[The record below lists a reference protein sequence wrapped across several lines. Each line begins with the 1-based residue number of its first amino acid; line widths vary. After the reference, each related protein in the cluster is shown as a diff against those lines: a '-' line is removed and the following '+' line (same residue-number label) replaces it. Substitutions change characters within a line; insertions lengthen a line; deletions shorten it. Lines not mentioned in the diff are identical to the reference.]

1 MCFCHCSRNN
11 FKSRHSP
18 TLRGSEEFSYFQDA
32 QILIRISSCLG
43 FRQNLNSDFTDSAL
57 GSSDKSPLPYGNFQL
72 RDTTVH
78 SILNHPRY
86 GPKSPLGSNMYT
98 YLKFGLPRVFPPN
111 GSQRSHRAGPGPGQR
126 GRGRV
131 NRGFHRETAGAGSS
145 GYDSSDNET
154 TRGRVPPNLRKFRS
168 ESDFRTINGMIQQ
181 QPHSRPG
188 SRMHN
193 NIPVTALK
201 QPNSRA
207 SIAGTHV
214 NGYPTNS
221 RYHNNRSHSEAD
233 LLGGGDRE
241 MFYDYDSRI
250 YGETRDPRSRAE
262 HYSAI
267 SRRQSS
273 TLIYPNIQIHCL
285 DVDPDVR
292 GISMQAK
299 AGDLFAIMATS
310 SKEGTALV
318 ETIAGLRERLGGEIL
333 INGQQVSKRMLRQL
347 CGYVPAIEVAS
358 LDSRMSVQNTLN
370 YHAALKGPLD
380 KSDLK
385 ERVSFRFQRS
395 CPLKNLFKLF

>member
-1 MCFCHCSRNN
+1 
-11 FKSRHSP
+11 
-18 TLRGSEEFSYFQDA
+18 
-32 QILIRISSCLG
+32 
-43 FRQNLNSDFTDSAL
+43 
-57 GSSDKSPLPYGNFQL
+57 
-72 RDTTVH
+72 VH

-131 NRGFHRETAGAGSS
+131 NRGYNRDSAGAGSS

-168 ESDFRTINGMIQQ
+168 ESDFRTLNGMMQQ
-181 QPHSRPG
+181 QQQQQQQHSRPG
-188 SRMHN
+188 SRIHN
-193 NIPVTALK
+193 NIPITALK

-207 SIAGTHV
+207 SIAGTHI
-214 NGYPTNS
+214 NNYPTNS

-233 LLGGGDRE
+233 LLGGNGPMDRE

-262 HYSAI
+262 NYSAI
-267 SRRQSS
+267 SNRRQSS

-285 DVDPDVR
+285 DIDPDVR

-358 LDSRMSVQNTLN
+358 LDPRMSVQNTLN

-385 ERVSFRFQRS
+385 ERVRKADVV
-395 CPLKNLFKLF
+395 P

>member
-1 MCFCHCSRNN
+1 
-11 FKSRHSP
+11 
-18 TLRGSEEFSYFQDA
+18 
-32 QILIRISSCLG
+32 
-43 FRQNLNSDFTDSAL
+43 
-57 GSSDKSPLPYGNFQL
+57 
-72 RDTTVH
+72 
-78 SILNHPRY
+78 
-86 GPKSPLGSNMYT
+86 MYT

-111 GSQRSHRAGPGPGQR
+111 GSQRSHRAAPGQR

-131 NRGFHRETAGAGSS
+131 NRGYNRDSAGAGSS

-168 ESDFRTINGMIQQ
+168 ESDFRTLGGMIQQ
-181 QPHSRPG
+181 PQSRPG
-188 SRMHN
+188 SRVHN

-207 SIAGTHV
+207 SIAGTHI
-214 NGYPTNS
+214 NNYPTNS

-233 LLGGGDRE
+233 LLGGNGPVDRE
-241 MFYDYDSRI
+241 MFYEYDSRI

-262 HYSAI
+262 NYSAI

-285 DVDPDVR
+285 DIDPDVR

-333 INGQQVSKRMLRQL
+333 INGQQVSKRMLRKL
-347 CGYVPAIEVAS
+347 CGYVPAIEAAS
-358 LDSRMSVQNTLN
+358 LDPRMSVQNTLN

-380 KSDLK
+380 RSDLK
-385 ERVSFRFQRS
+385 ERVRR
-395 CPLKNLFKLF
+395 LG

>member
-1 MCFCHCSRNN
+1 
-11 FKSRHSP
+11 
-18 TLRGSEEFSYFQDA
+18 
-32 QILIRISSCLG
+32 
-43 FRQNLNSDFTDSAL
+43 
-57 GSSDKSPLPYGNFQL
+57 
-72 RDTTVH
+72 
-78 SILNHPRY
+78 
-86 GPKSPLGSNMYT
+86 MYT

-111 GSQRSHRAGPGPGQR
+111 GSQRSHRAGPGPGMR

-131 NRGFHRETAGAGSS
+131 NRGYNRDSAGAGSS

-154 TRGRVPPNLRKFRS
+154 TRGARIPQNLRKFRS
-168 ESDFRTINGMIQQ
+168 ESDFRTLGGMMPQSHHQQ
-181 QPHSRPG
+181 FSRPG
-188 SRMHN
+188 SRMHNN

-214 NGYPTNS
+214 NHYPTNNS
-221 RYHNNRSHSEAD
+221 RYHNGRSHSEAD

-241 MFYDYDSRI
+241 MFYEYDSRP
-250 YGETRDPRSRAE
+250 YGESREPSRSRAE

-285 DVDPDVR
+285 DIDPDVR
-292 GISMQAK
+292 GISLQAK

-310 SKEGTALV
+310 NKEGTALV

-347 CGYVPAIEVAS
+347 CGYVPAIEAAS
-358 LDSRMSVQNTLN
+358 LDPRMSVQNTLT
-370 YHAALKGPLD
+370 YHAALKGPRD
-380 KSDLK
+380 RSDLK
-385 ERVSFRFQRS
+385 ERVSIFLINFW
-395 CPLKNLFKLF
+395 KNFKLSFCL

>member
-1 MCFCHCSRNN
+1 
-11 FKSRHSP
+11 
-18 TLRGSEEFSYFQDA
+18 
-32 QILIRISSCLG
+32 
-43 FRQNLNSDFTDSAL
+43 
-57 GSSDKSPLPYGNFQL
+57 
-72 RDTTVH
+72 
-78 SILNHPRY
+78 
-86 GPKSPLGSNMYT
+86 MYT

-111 GSQRSHRAGPGPGQR
+111 GSQRSHRAGPGPGQQQR
-126 GRGRV
+126 GRGRI
-131 NRGFHRETAGAGSS
+131 NRGFNRESAGAGSS

-168 ESDFRTINGMIQQ
+168 ESDFRTLGGIMNQ
-181 QPHSRPG
+181 SRPV
-188 SRMHN
+188 SRAHN
-193 NIPVTALK
+193 NIPVQALK

-207 SIAGTHV
+207 SIAGTHI
-214 NGYPTNS
+214 NNYSTNS

-241 MFYDYDSRI
+241 MFYEYDSRI
-250 YGETRDPRSRAE
+250 YGESRDPRSRADQ
-262 HYSAI
+262 YSAI

-285 DVDPDVR
+285 DVEPDVR

-358 LDSRMSVQNTLN
+358 LDPRMSVQNTLN
-370 YHAALKGPLD
+370 YHAALKGPMD
-380 KSDLK
+380 RSDIK
-385 ERVSFRFQRS
+385 ERVSGACHSIDSTFLTFA
-395 CPLKNLFKLF
+395 LIAD